1 MKAGVVVIGRNE
13 GRHLNQCLHSLIKEK
28 EVDCMVYVDS
38 GSTDNSLE
46 IADSFKISIVELDSI
61 IPYSAARARNAGL
74 AYLLQAKPDI
84 PFVQFVDGDCEI
96 SPGWLALAEREL
108 EIQSD
113 LAVVCG
119 TLRERFPNLSVYH
132 QLCAIE
138 WNQPSGEIEFSGGIA
153 MMRVTALQQ
162 VGGFNPTLIAGEE
175 PELCYRLRQ
184 QEWKII
190 RLQSDMAWH
199 DAQMTH
205 FTQWWKRS
213 IRSGYAYAQVF
224 WLHKDKP
231 KSLWEKENLSNWF
244 WGLLM
249 PLLTI
254 ISIKPTYGYSLGGL
268 LFVYMLLAYKIHKY
282 MQQRNFSSRESMIY
296 ALFCVLGKFPNMFGQ
311 SSFLINQL
319 LEKFKFI

>member
-1 MKAGVVVIGRNE
+1 MKTGVVVIGRNE
-13 GRHLNQCLHSLIKEK
+13 GRHLNQCLQSLIKEAG
-28 EVDCMVYVDS
+28 CIVYVDS

-46 IADSFKISIVELDSI
+46 IADSFKISIVELDST
-61 IPYSAARARNAGL
+61 IPFSPARARNTGL
-74 AYLLQAKPDI
+74 AYLLQAKPNI
-84 PFVQFVDGDCEI
+84 QFVQFVDGDCEI
-96 SPGWLALAEREL
+96 SLGWLALAQREL
-108 EIQSD
+108 EVQSHV
-113 LAVVCG
+113 AVVCG
-119 TLRERFPNLSVYH
+119 TLCERFPNLSIYH

-138 WNQPSGEIEFSGGIA
+138 WNQPSGEIECSGGIA
-153 MMRVTALQQ
+153 MMRVTALQE

-199 DAQMTH
+199 DAQMTR

-213 IRSGYAYAQVF
+213 IRSGYGYAHVF
-224 WLHKDKP
+224 WLHKNKP
-231 KSLWEKENLSNWF
+231 KSLWKKENLSNWF

-254 ISIKPTYGYSLGGL
+254 ISIEPTYGYSLGGL
-268 LFVYMLLAYKIHKY
+268 LFVYMLLAYKIYKH

-296 ALFCVLGKFPNMFGQ
+296 ALFCILGKFPNMFGQ
-311 SSFLINQL
+311 SSFLINKL
-319 LEKFKFI
+319 LGKI